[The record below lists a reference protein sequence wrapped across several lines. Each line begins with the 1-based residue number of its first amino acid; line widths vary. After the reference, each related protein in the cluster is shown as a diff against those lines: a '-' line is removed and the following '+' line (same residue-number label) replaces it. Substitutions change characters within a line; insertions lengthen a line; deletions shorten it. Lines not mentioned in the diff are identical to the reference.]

1 VGVVAAD
8 LSLFFPEYHAGERT
22 FQLLTQ
28 VAGRAGR
35 GESPGQVFIQTFH
48 PEHFALTATQN
59 HDYQA
64 FFEAELQS
72 RELLG
77 YPPFTRLALLTIQG
91 KIAEQVERAA
101 AATVRGLQAIVN
113 SKNLGAYLRILGP
126 APAPRSRLKEYYRWH
141 ILLKSYGRRPLA
153 EAVHQ
158 IRGEFGK
165 KWRTGIALLVDMDPV
180 GMQ

>member
-1 VGVVAAD
+1 M
-8 LSLFFPEYHAGERT
+8 
-22 FQLLTQ
+22 
-28 VAGRAGR
+28 
-35 GESPGQVFIQTFH
+35 
-48 PEHFALTATQN
+48 
-59 HDYQA
+59 
-64 FFEAELQS
+64 
-72 RELLG
+72 
-77 YPPFTRLALLTIQG
+77 
-91 KIAEQVERAA
+91 ERAA

-153 EAVHQ
+153 EVVHQ